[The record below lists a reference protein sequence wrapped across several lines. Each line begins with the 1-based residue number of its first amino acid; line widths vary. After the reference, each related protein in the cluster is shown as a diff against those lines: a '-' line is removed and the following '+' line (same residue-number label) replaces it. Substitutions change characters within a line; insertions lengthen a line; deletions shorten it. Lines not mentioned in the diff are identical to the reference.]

1 MINGSLLWVILP
13 PSTAGGQG
21 RCGGAKSG
29 PATRPPPNRETQQWN
44 PLKAPDSH
52 GKVLVVT
59 LHEEHQLEHLIVSR
73 PPAALQ
79 EEPRIQHASL
89 FHPAGLYN

>member
-1 MINGSLLWVILP
+1 MGLYYGLFYHLALLV
-13 PSTAGGQG
+13 G
-21 RCGGAKSG
+21 RGGAG
-29 PATRPPPNRETQQWN
+29 ERNQDQLPAPPPPNRETQQWN

>member
-1 MINGSLLWVILP
+1 MINGSLLWVIPP

-21 RCGGAKSG
+21 RWGGE
-29 PATRPPPNRETQQWN
+29 RNQNQLPPHRETQQWN
-44 PLKAPDSH
+44 PLRASDSH
-52 GKVLVVT
+52 GKVLFVT
-59 LHEEHQLEHLIVSR
+59 LREEHQLEHLIVSR

-79 EEPRIQHASL
+79 EEPHIRHASL